1 MLKGDEL
8 LQRISQWDLADP
20 AGSHADE
27 DALHANIY
35 GQLQTVFADIYVN
48 LQEITRIKKMLDTE
62 VQDFANQSDQV
73 KKVAAFLRE
82 GAENQTQDIQHS
94 MSLIENFSGKI
105 NAIYQKTQ
113 NIISLAQEMETINQ
127 NVRISINQLVENQ
140 EKNDEAMQE
149 IFSVIKN
156 LIAKTEKIDV
166 ITKLINRISS
176 ETNLLGLN
184 AKVEAVH
191 AGVYGK
197 GFSVVANEIQ
207 RLSNESKNASVDIS
221 DTIKSITDEI
231 DLLEKVAM
239 QSKDIFSAQRESVT
253 EVNNS
258 SEKNSDF
265 IKKYLN
271 EQESFYE
278 SIDEIK
284 REEDIL
290 VHSISNVFSSVR
302 EVSAT
307 AQEIATLN
315 FNQNNSIGLLKKLST
330 DLSGSISSM
339 NQDIQPIRIQAACKE
354 RRKIAILFDSETPF
368 WDPMKKET
376 IKTAEVYDYEINFF
390 APKSRGIQGLEE
402 MVNILDRIIEEKYDG
417 LVISPIN
424 DPRVSQRL
432 KTINQIGIKVV
443 FLNAPLTDVG
453 YTTLIYTD
461 GIATGATVAK
471 LVMGILGNTGE
482 VIVNSWNEAQ
492 LSVVENRRIGF
503 IRELQ
508 KCSQITVHE
517 VGVPSKSSMGESED
531 LIGSILNR
539 HPHAKVAFLTNFD
552 WGLFFANYKKKH
564 HLDIQII
571 VVDYIDE
578 VEQALREG
586 MINYAIGQRAYSWGT
601 MAIGFI
607 DDSLHNRPVPRVVD
621 TGTFEVNQQTIKIYT
636 DF

>member
-1 MLKGDEL
+1 MTGEEI
-8 LQRISQWDLADP
+8 LQRIASWDLAETIDT
-20 AGSHADE
+20 GSDDTRIHAKV
-27 DALHANIY
+27 Y
-35 GQLQTVFADIYVN
+35 GQLQTFLTDIYDN
-48 LQEITRIKKMLDTE
+48 LHTITRIKKMLDTE
-62 VQDFANQSDQV
+62 VRDFVIQSDQV
-73 KKVAAFLRE
+73 EKVAAFLKE
-82 GAENQTQDIQHS
+82 GADNQTQDIQHS

-113 NIISLAQEMETINQ
+113 NIISLAHEMEKINQ
-127 NVRISINQLVENQ
+127 TVQISINQLVDNQ

-149 IFSVIKN
+149 IFGVIRS

-221 DTIKSITDEI
+221 DTIKSVTDEI
-231 DLLEKVAM
+231 KLLEKVATK
-239 QSKDIFSAQRESVT
+239 SKNIFSAQRESVSD
-253 EVNNS
+253 VSNA
-258 SEKNSDF
+258 SEKNSNF
-265 IKKYLN
+265 IEKYLN
-271 EQESFYE
+271 EQERFYE

-284 REEDIL
+284 REENIL
-290 VHSISNVFSSVR
+290 VGSIANVFSSVR

-315 FNQNNSIGLLKKLST
+315 FNQNNSIALLKRLSI

-339 NQDIQPIRIQAACKE
+339 NRDMQPIRISSNAKE

-376 IKTAEVYDYEINFF
+376 VKTAEVYDYDINFF
-390 APKSRGIQGLEE
+390 APKSRGMQGLEE
-402 MVNILDRIIEEKYDG
+402 MVTILDRIMEEKYDG

-424 DPRVSQRL
+424 DPQISQRL
-432 KTINQIGIKVV
+432 KTANQMGIKIV
-443 FLNAPLTDVG
+443 FLNAPLDNVG

-492 LSVVENRRIGF
+492 LAVVENRRIGF
-503 IRELQ
+503 IREL
-508 KCSQITVHE
+508 KKSSQIAVHE
-517 VGVPSKSSMGESED
+517 VGVPSKSSNEESED
-531 LIGSILNR
+531 LIGSILHR
-539 HPHAKVAFLTNFD
+539 YPDAKVVFLTNFD

-564 HLDIQII
+564 HSDIQII

-578 VEQALREG
+578 VEKALREG
-586 MINYAIGQRAYSWGT
+586 LINYAIGQRAYSWGT

-607 DDSLHNRPVPRVVD
+607 DDSLHGRSVPKVVD
-621 TGTFEVNQQTIKIYT
+621 TGTYEVNQQTIKIYT